1 MQSFWNWVP
10 RGQSMRKAITA
21 CLMSGA
27 LILGPVEAARAET
40 SIACMYM
47 LMRVYHA
54 ELDYCRVPLSKDR
67 EERYQRM
74 RAGMEKFIRT
84 NAKNDPQKI
93 ISGIET
99 DNIKRALAGLKS
111 CNSDDFRYAV
121 QALDQ
126 ITTPDHE
133 KMVEGTL
140 TLPRDPMVGDCGT

>member
-1 MQSFWNWVP
+1 
-10 RGQSMRKAITA
+10 MRKTLTA
-21 CLMSGA
+21 CLVSSA
-27 LILGPVEAARAET
+27 LILAPIDAARAET

-54 ELDYCRVPLSKDR
+54 ELDYCHVPLSKDR
-67 EERYQRM
+67 EDRYQQM
-74 RAGMEKFIRT
+74 RTGLEKFIRA

-121 QALDQ
+121 QAMDQ

-140 TLPRDPMVGDCGT
+140 GLPRDPMVGDCGT

>member
-1 MQSFWNWVP
+1 
-10 RGQSMRKAITA
+10 
-21 CLMSGA
+21 
-27 LILGPVEAARAET
+27 
-40 SIACMYM
+40 
-47 LMRVYHA
+47 
-54 ELDYCRVPLSKDR
+54 
-67 EERYQRM
+67 M

>member
-1 MQSFWNWVP
+1 
-10 RGQSMRKAITA
+10 MRKALTA
-21 CLMSGA
+21 CLVSSA
-27 LILGPVEAARAET
+27 LVLGPVEAARAET
-40 SIACMYM
+40 SVACMYM

-74 RAGMEKFIRT
+74 RAGMEKFIRA

-140 TLPRDPMVGDCGT
+140 GLPRDPMVGDCGT